1 MNLRRLFTRTSAAA
15 LAAPALLLALPA
27 QADPQRQARIDARI
41 DAADTNRD
49 GLISRAEAQAAFAK
63 QAHRF
68 NDLDSNGDGY
78 LSRDEIAAYR
88 AKVNQQRVAQ
98 KDSAK

>member
-1 MNLRRLFTRTSAAA
+1 MHLQRVLAQGGAAVITA
-15 LAAPALLLALPA
+15 SALLLALPA
-27 QADPQRQARIDARI
+27 RADPQRQARIDARI

-63 QAHRF
+63 HMARF
-68 NDLDSNGDGY
+68 NEVDANGDGY

-88 AKVNQQRVAQ
+88 ARLKQQRVS
-98 KDSAK
+98 KKEGAK

>member
-15 LAAPALLLALPA
+15 LAASALLLALPA
-27 QADPQRQARIDARI
+27 QADPQRQARIDAKI

-49 GLISRAEAQAAFAK
+49 GLISRAEAQVALAK
-63 QAHRF
+63 QVHRF

-88 AKVNQQRVAQ
+88 AKVKQQRVAQ